1 MAAAPLD
8 RFDRQ
13 LLELLQADALATAE
27 RLAEDVPLSASAITR
42 RVRRLRGDG
51 WIRADVALLSRALTE
66 ARLRALVLVQ
76 AREHAEERGIAALRE
91 RLCAAPEV
99 QLVLDVSGGHDLAV
113 LLSAR
118 DMADFNALTDRLLER
133 DPAVSRYETSFVKR
147 VHKQREWVPL
157 VEE

>member
-1 MAAAPLD
+1 MTSAALD

-27 RLAEDVPLSASAITR
+27 RLAEQVPLSASAITR
-42 RVRRLRGDG
+42 RVRRLRADG
-51 WIRADVALLSRALTE
+51 WIRADAALLSRKLTE
-66 ARLRALVLVQ
+66 ARLRALVMVQ

-99 QLVLDVSGGHDLAV
+99 QLVLDVSGTHDLAV
-113 LLSAR
+113 LVSAR
-118 DMADFNALTDRLLER
+118 DMADFNDLAERLLQQ
-133 DPAVSRYETSFVKR
+133 DPAVHRYETSFVKR

-157 VEE
+157 VD